1 MHTLILKGKSW
12 SRKESAKK
20 NIVAVLPILFVFLT
34 FSKTLSKENPLKS
47 YFGNKEL
54 EGGWLRE
61 TKHQVGR
68 WSQNTRFQTSRGGS
82 SSEFLRWIK
91 KKKSEPKWSVLQ
103 QELNYVDLSLL
114 SNTLSWFS
122 SHLFLW
128 LWIKWWRHSERIN
141 CSFRVLRIGKRV
153 LFEYYY
159 WGLHFPGVAQV
170 GFASAVCLPFCR
182 RGCLSLTMGRHFPA
196 NECDWAWST

>member
-12 SRKESAKK
+12 SQKESAKK

-91 KKKSEPKWSVLQ
+91 KKKKNQSLNGVFFSKSLIMSICLYYQIHFHGSAVIFFYDY
-103 QELNYVDLSLL
+103 ELNGGD
-114 SNTLSWFS
+114 TQ
-122 SHLFLW
+122 
-128 LWIKWWRHSERIN
+128 KE
-141 CSFRVLRIGKRV
+141 
-153 LFEYYY
+153 
-159 WGLHFPGVAQV
+159 
-170 GFASAVCLPFCR
+170 
-182 RGCLSLTMGRHFPA
+182 
-196 NECDWAWST
+196 